1 MATDE
6 GNDLLRAEN
15 DLLKQKLIEFERSNE
30 IEYQNL
36 KDKLQNNHE
45 FQIEML
51 KNNHGNFVE
60 CLRQEVNKL

>member
-36 KDKLQNNHE
+36 KDKLQNNH
-45 FQIEML
+45 
-51 KNNHGNFVE
+51 
-60 CLRQEVNKL
+60 

>member
-30 IEYQNL
+30 IEY
-36 KDKLQNNHE
+36 
-45 FQIEML
+45 
-51 KNNHGNFVE
+51 
-60 CLRQEVNKL
+60 